1 MFNLAGIFWEGRGTQ
16 QDFSRAVH
24 WWQQAAAHDDSASQY
39 NLGLAY
45 FLGQGVTSNPAQ
57 AIAWLQKANRNGY
70 PGAQSALELVK
81 DALSETSPNEIIS
94 REAESVI
101 SPESTSAV
109 PMGTSDLAQ
118 ATIIPTNTS
127 EIVSPTMQRAERV
140 APTAITPTASATN
153 DTPTIAN
160 AVTPAGVPRLTASEN
175 EAPTSSPADAIT
187 ATALTEPAKVLLIPV
202 TVEETHLTQTAQA
215 TSAQAAIITGE
226 AVQAYATRA
235 GLLPVLGTL
244 MPDMPIK
251 ILSVTDEWTQV
262 LIPGGIDVWVFDQFI
277 AEDDQ
282 GARIQGEGV
291 RARSVPSTGA
301 DSKVIGYFSHGDTVT
316 VQSVQGQWKLVT
328 PSAIPLAVWIMSEH
342 VQLLETV
349 NPAWLSAWATPVTVE
364 ETHLTQTAQATSAQA
379 AIITGEAVQ
388 AYATR
393 AGLLPVL
400 GTLMPDM
407 PIKILS
413 VTDEWTQVLIPGGI
427 DVWVFD
433 QFIAEDDQGARIQGE
448 GVRARS
454 VPSTGADSKVIGYF
468 SHGDTVT
475 VQSVQGQWKLVTPSA
490 IPLAVWIMSEH
501 VQLLETVSPLHK
513 TLPIDT
519 TRSDQNTD
527 TDTVPENMSTTERL
541 TTETSV
547 EMTVHAKA
555 PSAVDSPLEPA
566 LDPPTSFR
574 AGIVNV
580 AVGDLFG
587 VSRPGAR
594 PLEPVINGTAVKILL
609 ERGDWAHVKTAG
621 GLSVW
626 VHSDFV
632 TAHQGTYTIRAD
644 GVNAWSSPPPR
655 DVDEEHL
662 LTFQQGDE
670 ISIISRQGEWTRL
683 RALNSVAGWM
693 RRDQLDILDTVTAEW
708 TEKWSRARA
717 SIRQ

>member
-1 MFNLAGIFWEGRGTQ
+1 MSEHVQLLET
-16 QDFSRAVH
+16 V
-24 WWQQAAAHDDSASQY
+24 
-39 NLGLAY
+39 
-45 FLGQGVTSNPAQ
+45 NPA
-57 AIAWLQKANRNGY
+57 WL
-70 PGAQSALELVK
+70 
-81 DALSETSPNEIIS
+81 
-94 REAESVI
+94 SVW
-101 SPESTSAV
+101 
-109 PMGTSDLAQ
+109 
-118 ATIIPTNTS
+118 AT
-127 EIVSPTMQRAERV
+127 
-140 APTAITPTASATN
+140 
-153 DTPTIAN
+153 
-160 AVTPAGVPRLTASEN
+160 
-175 EAPTSSPADAIT
+175 
-187 ATALTEPAKVLLIPV
+187 PV
-202 TVEETHLTQTAQA
+202 TVEETHLTQAAQA

-244 MPDMPIK
+244 MPDTPIK

-328 PSAIPLAVWIMSEH
+328 PSAIPLAVW
-342 VQLLETV
+342 V
-349 NPAWLSAWATPVTVE
+349 
-364 ETHLTQTAQATSAQA
+364 
-379 AIITGEAVQ
+379 
-388 AYATR
+388 
-393 AGLLPVL
+393 
-400 GTLMPDM
+400 
-407 PIKILS
+407 
-413 VTDEWTQVLIPGGI
+413 
-427 DVWVFD
+427 
-433 QFIAEDDQGARIQGE
+433 
-448 GVRARS
+448 
-454 VPSTGADSKVIGYF
+454 
-468 SHGDTVT
+468 
-475 VQSVQGQWKLVTPSA
+475 
-490 IPLAVWIMSEH
+490 MSEH

-519 TRSDQNTD
+519 TRSDQNPD

-541 TTETSV
+541 ATKTSV
-547 EMTVHAKA
+547 ETTVHAEA
-555 PSAVDSPLEPA
+555 PSAVDSPLEPT
-566 LDPPTSFR
+566 LNPPTSFR

-587 VSRPGAR
+587 VSRPGAQ

-609 ERGDWAHVKTAG
+609 ERGDWVQVKTAG

-626 VHSDFV
+626 VRNDFV
-632 TAHQGTYTIRAD
+632 TEHQGAYTIRAD
-644 GVNAWSSPPPR
+644 GVNAWSSPPSR
-655 DVDEEHL
+655 GVDEEHL

>member
-24 WWQQAAAHDDSASQY
+24 WWQQAAAHDDSTSQY

-81 DALSETSPNEIIS
+81 DALSETSPNEIVS

-101 SPESTSAV
+101 STDSTSAV
-109 PMGTSDLAQ
+109 PMETSDLAQ
-118 ATIIPTNTS
+118 ATIIPTSTS
-127 EIVSPTMQRAERV
+127 EIVSPTMQRTERV
-140 APTAITPTASATN
+140 APTVITPTASTAN
-153 DTPTIAN
+153 DTTTIAN
-160 AVTPAGVPRLTASEN
+160 VVTPAGVPWLTVSEN
-175 EAPTSSPADAIT
+175 EAPTSVPADAIT
-187 ATALTEPAKVLLIPV
+187 TTALTETAKVLLTPV
-202 TVEETHLTQTAQA
+202 TVEETHLTQAAQA

-244 MPDMPIK
+244 MPD
-251 ILSVTDEWTQV
+251 T
-262 LIPGGIDVWVFDQFI
+262 
-277 AEDDQ
+277 
-282 GARIQGEGV
+282 
-291 RARSVPSTGA
+291 
-301 DSKVIGYFSHGDTVT
+301 
-316 VQSVQGQWKLVT
+316 
-328 PSAIPLAVWIMSEH
+328 
-342 VQLLETV
+342 
-349 NPAWLSAWATPVTVE
+349 
-364 ETHLTQTAQATSAQA
+364 
-379 AIITGEAVQ
+379 
-388 AYATR
+388 
-393 AGLLPVL
+393 
-400 GTLMPDM
+400 

-519 TRSDQNTD
+519 TRSDQNPDTD
-527 TDTVPENMSTTERL
+527 TDTVPGNMSTTERL
-541 TTETSV
+541 ATETSV
-547 EMTVHAKA
+547 ETTVHAET
-555 PSAVDSPLEPA
+555 PSAVDSPLEPT
-566 LDPPTSFR
+566 LNSPTSFR

-587 VSRPGAR
+587 VSRPGAQ

-609 ERGDWAHVKTAG
+609 ERGDWAQVKTAG

-626 VHSDFV
+626 VRNDFV
-632 TAHQGTYTIRAD
+632 TEHQGAYTIRAD
-644 GVNAWSSPPPR
+644 GVNAWSSPPSR
-655 DVDEEHL
+655 GVDEEHL

-693 RRDQLDILDTVTAEW
+693 RRDQLDIRMDREMVQGPGQHSSVIRTALIAVFMACTLAGQTAWASGETDAALQAYRDGNYPAAIKIW
-708 TEKWSRARA
+708 RKLAANDHPDAQYALGVAYLKGHGATRAKPCAGSRWRLRP
-717 SIRQ
+717 STDWPRRWLPTRQEHSTQQLLFGKTKLN

>member
-1 MFNLAGIFWEGRGTQ
+1 MVQGPGQHSSVIRTALIAVFMACTVAGQAAWASGETDAALQAYRDGNYPAAIKIWRKLAAHDNPDAQYALGVAYLKGHGVEWNLTEAIAWFERAAQAGHISAMFNLAGIFWEGRGTQ

-81 DALSETSPNEIIS
+81 DSLSEPPPNEIVS
-94 REAESVI
+94 QDAEAVV
-101 SPESTSAV
+101 SPGSTSAV
-109 PMGTSDLAQ
+109 PTETDNLTEATT
-118 ATIIPTNTS
+118 ATTIIPTGTS
-127 EIVSPTMQRAERV
+127 EIVSPTISQDERL
-140 APTAITPTASATN
+140 APTAITPTSSSDD

-160 AVTPAGVPRLTASEN
+160 VVTPAGVPWLTESEN
-175 EAPTSSPADAIT
+175 EVPTSIPADAIR
-187 ATALTEPAKVLLIPV
+187 ATALTEPAKALLTPV
-202 TVEETHLTQTAQA
+202 TVEETHLTQAA
-215 TSAQAAIITGE
+215 PAISAQAAIITGE

-244 MPDMPIK
+244 MPDTPIK

-301 DSKVIGYFSHGDTVT
+301 DSKVIGYFSHGDAVT

-328 PSAIPLAVWIMSEH
+328 PSAIPLAVWVMSEH
-342 VQLLETV
+342 VQLLE
-349 NPAWLSAWATPVTVE
+349 P
-364 ETHLTQTAQATSAQA
+364 
-379 AIITGEAVQ
+379 
-388 AYATR
+388 
-393 AGLLPVL
+393 
-400 GTLMPDM
+400 
-407 PIKILS
+407 
-413 VTDEWTQVLIPGGI
+413 
-427 DVWVFD
+427 
-433 QFIAEDDQGARIQGE
+433 
-448 GVRARS
+448 
-454 VPSTGADSKVIGYF
+454 
-468 SHGDTVT
+468 
-475 VQSVQGQWKLVTPSA
+475 
-490 IPLAVWIMSEH
+490 
-501 VQLLETVSPLHK
+501 VSPLHK
-513 TLPIDT
+513 TLPIDAT
-519 TRSDQNTD
+519 QSDQNTD
-527 TDTVPENMSTTERL
+527 TLPENISTTERL
-541 TTETSV
+541 TTDISV
-547 EMTVHAKA
+547 ETTAHEEI
-555 PSAVDSPLEPA
+555 PSAVDSTLESS
-566 LDPPTSFR
+566 LNPPTSFK

-587 VSRPGAR
+587 VRRPGAQ

-609 ERGDWAHVKTAG
+609 ERGDWAQVKTAG

-632 TAHQGTYTIRAD
+632 TEDQGAYTIRAD
-644 GVNAWSSPPPR
+644 GVNAWSSPLPR
-655 DVDEEHL
+655 DGDEEHL

-717 SIRQ
+717 SIRR

>member
-1 MFNLAGIFWEGRGTQ
+1 MDREMVQGPGQHSSVIRTALIAVFMACTLAGHAAWASGETDAALQAYRDGNYPAAIKIWRKLAANDNPDAQYALGVAYLKGHGVEWKLTEAIAWFERAAQAGHVSAMFNLAGIFWEGRGTQ

-81 DALSETSPNEIIS
+81 DALSETPPNEIVS
-94 REAESVI
+94 RDAESVV
-101 SPESTSAV
+101 SPSSTSAV
-109 PMGTSDLAQ
+109 PAETGDVAE
-118 ATIIPTNTS
+118 ATIIPTSTS
-127 EIVSPTMQRAERV
+127 EIVSSTMQRTERV
-140 APTAITPTASATN
+140 APTAITPTSSTSN
-153 DTPTIAN
+153 DTPTIATV
-160 AVTPAGVPRLTASEN
+160 VTPAGVPWLTASEN
-175 EAPTSSPADAIT
+175 EAPTSVPADATT
-187 ATALTEPAKVLLIPV
+187 ATVLTETAKALLTPV
-202 TVEETHLTQTAQA
+202 TVEETHLRQAAQG

-244 MPDMPIK
+244 MPD
-251 ILSVTDEWTQV
+251 T
-262 LIPGGIDVWVFDQFI
+262 
-277 AEDDQ
+277 
-282 GARIQGEGV
+282 
-291 RARSVPSTGA
+291 
-301 DSKVIGYFSHGDTVT
+301 
-316 VQSVQGQWKLVT
+316 
-328 PSAIPLAVWIMSEH
+328 
-342 VQLLETV
+342 
-349 NPAWLSAWATPVTVE
+349 
-364 ETHLTQTAQATSAQA
+364 
-379 AIITGEAVQ
+379 
-388 AYATR
+388 
-393 AGLLPVL
+393 
-400 GTLMPDM
+400 

-527 TDTVPENMSTTERL
+527 TDTDTDTVPENTSTTERL
-541 TTETSV
+541 ATETLV
-547 EMTVHAKA
+547 ETTVHAKA
-555 PSAVDSPLEPA
+555 PSAVDSPLESA
-566 LDPPTSFR
+566 LNPPTSFR

-609 ERGDWAHVKTAG
+609 ERGDWAQVKTAG
-621 GLSVW
+621 GLAVW
-626 VHSDFV
+626 VHNDFV
-632 TAHQGTYTIRAD
+632 SEHQGVHVIRAN

-655 DVDEEHL
+655 GGDEEHL
-662 LTFQQGDE
+662 LTFQQGDA